1 MNLILGEVCKFK
13 IFNIFIFIIVQ
24 KMLQAYQEK
33 LLFQIGKHYMIMII
47 ELQKKIKIHFHI
59 DLLLLMIIS
68 KKDIINIILPFIEQ
82 KELNIQEF
90 MEIIHL
96 RNFSYMIN
104 QRFIVP
110 IIKLVLEQQ
119 NQQLLLFLDLA
130 VMCRQIDFNIIWII

>member
-1 MNLILGEVCKFK
+1 MLRAYLEEQHFQTGNL
-13 IFNIFIFIIVQ
+13 
-24 KMLQAYQEK
+24 
-33 LLFQIGKHYMIMII
+33 YMIMII

-68 KKDIINIILPFIEQ
+68 KKDIINIIPPFIEQ

-130 VMCRQIDFNIIWII
+130 VMCQQIDFNIIWII